1 MVKRFDANVHCQW
14 YLNYNVRESNLE
26 DLEVKKHESVQCSNN
41 KVVIK
46 VPFDV

>member
-26 DLEVKKHESVQCSNN
+26 DLEQKKNMKVFSVQTT
-41 KVVIK
+41 KWL
-46 VPFDV
+46 